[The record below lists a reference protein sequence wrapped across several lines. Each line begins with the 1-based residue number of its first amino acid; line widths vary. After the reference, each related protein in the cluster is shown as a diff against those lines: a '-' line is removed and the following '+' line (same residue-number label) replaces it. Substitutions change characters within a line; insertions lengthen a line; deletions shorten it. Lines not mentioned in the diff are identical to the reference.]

1 MVAELD
7 KKLGDAQEIS
17 RAIER
22 LATHGQQAGFGRL
35 VPDGAR
41 PATFFFMKRA
51 PSPRPEWISTWCP

>member
-7 KKLGDAQEIS
+7 KKLGDAQKIS

-41 PATFFFMKRA
+41 PAT
-51 PSPRPEWISTWCP
+51 SSS